1 MLKQLIT
8 PYQLTE
14 IDKLNSLVEHRSKFS
29 ANFCELNLFETRE
42 KANQFNLKFNGLTI
56 TSMLRGK
63 KVMHMSEDYRFDYLP
78 GETVIIPSDTLIQID
93 FPEAEMNNPT
103 QCTALAIDNSYI
115 NRQLE
120 LINDNIKPDIA
131 HNEWN
136 FNFDEVLLKNS
147 EELAKLTNKL
157 LQVFTGNDPFR
168 DYNVDFVVR
177 ELLLNVIRV
186 QNLHHYKN
194 SFANLNSP
202 VYMVIQFIMARINQN
217 ITIDDLCKVAC
228 MSKSN
233 LYRVFVEE
241 VGIPPGQMIL
251 DEKINYAKK
260 LLINEDISVKEV
272 AYASGFNDP
281 NYFCRAF
288 KKYEGKSPNQ
298 FRRGIH

>member
-29 ANFCELNLFETRE
+29 ANFCELNLFETRK
-42 KANQFNLKFNGLTI
+42 KADSFNLKFNGLTI

-63 KVMHMSEDYRFDYLP
+63 KVMHMSKDSHFDYLP

-93 FPEAEMNNPT
+93 FPEAKMDNPT

-115 NRQLE
+115 NKQLE
-120 LINDNIKPDIA
+120 LINDNIKPDLA
-131 HNEWN
+131 AEEWN
-136 FNFDEVLLKNS
+136 LNFNEVLLKNNQ
-147 EELAKLTNKL
+147 ELAQLSNKL

-202 VYMVIQFIMARINQN
+202 VYMVIQFIMARVNQS

-233 LYRVFVEE
+233 LYRIFVEE
-241 VGIPPGQMIL
+241 VGIPPGQLIL

-260 LLINEDISVKEV
+260 LLKNKKISVKEV

-298 FRRGIH
+298 FRQLI

>member
-1 MLKQLIT
+1 MKQFIT

-42 KANQFNLKFNGLTI
+42 KAKNFNLKFNGLTI

-63 KVMHMSEDYRFDYLP
+63 KVMHMSKDHHFDYLP

-93 FPEAEMNNPT
+93 FPEAKMDNPT

-115 NRQLE
+115 SRQLE
-120 LINDNIKPDIA
+120 LINDNIKPDLA
-131 HNEWN
+131 AEEWN
-136 FNFDEVLLKNS
+136 FNFNEVLLKNN
-147 EELAKLTNKL
+147 EELAQLSNKL

-202 VYMVIQFIMARINQN
+202 VYMVIQFIMAKVNQN

-233 LYRVFVEE
+233 LYRIFVEE
-241 VGIPPGQMIL
+241 VGIPPGQLIL

-260 LLINEDISVKEV
+260 LLTNKEISVKEV

-288 KKYEGKSPNQ
+288 KKYEGLSPNQ
-298 FRRGIH
+298 YRKKH